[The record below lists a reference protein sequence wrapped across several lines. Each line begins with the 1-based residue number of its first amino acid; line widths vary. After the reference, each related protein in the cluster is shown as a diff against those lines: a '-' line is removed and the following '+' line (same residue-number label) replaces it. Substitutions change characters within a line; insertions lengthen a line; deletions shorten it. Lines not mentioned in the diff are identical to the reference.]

1 MPQRSGV
8 YIVPT
13 HRWYIERTVWLIAG
27 GVLLGS
33 TLLAALV
40 DPLWVLGVAAT
51 GGASILVALTGFCL
65 VGNVLARLGFTPML
79 GRPGWKP
86 GDPYFIQTD
95 RWYLERRIY
104 LAVGINISV
113 ASILSLVHSQ
123 WWLAFTGFV
132 GVAMVWFAAT
142 GFCIMANGLFWLGAE
157 PRLSPRRQP
166 DGPGELPAGGQA
178 RA

>member
-1 MPQRSGV
+1 MPLRSGV

-13 HRWYIERTVWLIAG
+13 HHWYIERTVWLIAG

-40 DPLWVLGVAAT
+40 DPLWILGVTAT
-51 GGASILVALTGFCL
+51 GLASILVALTGFCL

-79 GRPGWKP
+79 GRPDWKP
-86 GDPYFIQTD
+86 GRPYFIQTD
-95 RWYLERRIY
+95 SWYLERRIY
-104 LAVGINISV
+104 LAVGINISL
-113 ASILSLVHSQ
+113 ASILSLVHSP
-123 WWLAFTGFV
+123 WWLLFTGFV
-132 GVAMVWFAAT
+132 GTAMVWFAAT

-157 PRLSPRRQP
+157 PRLAPLREAG
-166 DGPGELPAGGQA
+166 DLAGGRAEEHA